1 MLKKIFIALIA
12 LVVII
17 NTVSFTAVSAS
28 TPTWLEQTM
37 NSNEPFIKEIEKETG
52 KTRANITQTDLEA
65 ITALRVTGASDIPT
79 NIDMLTHLTTLEVK
93 NGTLSSVSN
102 SVGNLKELKILV
114 LNDNNLSTF
123 PMIAFQLPKLEELQ
137 VSGGT
142 IEEIPATIT
151 NMASHLKFLGILN
164 NHLVKVPDAIFTTN
178 WTNATGGDLDLMA
191 AGNQIV
197 TNIPANYISQFN
209 NGDNLLEFYDNNYQ
223 KQDQLTTTPGYT
235 IDVPVGTD
243 FNQLTPDKTKLALTS
258 GRTLLAQHE
267 FEYYDDGSSSLIHN
281 GVAAAP
287 GQATIFIKSKFSTQS
302 NKFARTQVTV
312 NITALNG
319 GPITVKHE
327 DTKGQEL
334 APPVILN
341 GKDGDPYTT
350 TQKTFPGYTLVATP
364 ANQNGTFTMN
374 PATVN
379 YVYSANDYKLTSTFK
394 DAQGQELKAPVVD
407 TKDYH
412 IQDNYTTT
420 AATIPGYS
428 LVATPANQN
437 GTFGAGNVTVN
448 YVYKKDDYTLTST
461 YKDTNGQEL
470 KAPVVDATTYHY
482 QDTYTTTA
490 AVFPGYTLVATPT
503 NATGTFGSSNIT
515 VHYVYQANG
524 YQLTS
529 TFKDQQGKTISPD
542 DVDTK
547 TYHVNDPYTTTAKTI
562 PGYTLVT
569 TPTNNQG
576 NFGTSDITVDYV
588 YKAEDYTLTSTYKD
602 AQGKELKQ
610 PVVDSKKYHIQD
622 NYSTSAAT
630 IPGYTLVSTPANET
644 GTFHTSDVTVNYVY
658 KLTDLKLTSTYKD
671 AQGTELK
678 PPVVDSKTYHIQD
691 NYATTAAVIPGYT
704 LVATPANQSG
714 TFGST
719 DIQVNYVYQAVA
731 YKLTST
737 YKDQQGNDLA
747 LPKVDS
753 KTYHIQDGYT
763 TSDIAI
769 PGYTLVAAPTN
780 QTGTFGASDVTV
792 NYVYKANDYTLTSTY
807 KDAQGKELKTPVIDS
822 QKYHIN
828 DTYTTTGAT
837 IPGYTLVAA
846 PANQSG
852 TFGAANVTVNY
863 VYKADDYTLTSTYK
877 DANGKE
883 LKAPVVDSKTY
894 HTKDNYSTSA
904 ATIPGYTLVAAPTN
918 QTGTFN
924 TSNVTVNYVY
934 KANEYTLTS
943 TFKNVQGTELKPAI
957 VKKGFIIKDGYAT
970 SGVTIPGY
978 TLVATPSNKKGTFG
992 ASNVTVNYVY
1002 KANGYAL
1009 ITTYKDTQGKDLKP
1023 LAIDTKTYNINDPY
1037 TATALNISGYTL
1049 TTTPANEKGVFGASD
1064 ETVNYVYKA
1073 NDYTLTTTPANEKGV
1088 FGASDETVNYVYKA
1102 NDYTLTTTYK
1112 DANGKELQAPKV
1124 DAKTYHIQDTYKTT
1138 AAIIPGYTLVA
1149 TPKNDQGTFGAS
1161 NVTVNYVYQ
1170 TNDYTLTSTFKD
1182 AQGNELKAAEVDAQ
1196 KYHIHDT
1203 YTSKAAVIPG
1213 YSLEKTPTNE
1223 TGTFNASDIQVNY
1236 VYKANDYQLTSTFK
1250 DQQGNEIALPTV
1262 DAKTYHIHDAYT
1274 TKAHLIPGYSLVAA
1288 PKNQIGAFGTS
1299 DVTVNYVYKKDAII
1313 KPITPAKP
1321 TILTIKTPESKVVK
1335 TKVVKQTLP
1344 KTGDDDAGLLNLLRL
1359 IGLVLILGVFLAV
1372 GSKKLR

>member
-1 MLKKIFIALIA
+1 MLKKIFITLIA

-65 ITALRVTGASDIPT
+65 ITTLQVRGASDIPT
-79 NIDMLTHLTTLEVK
+79 NIDMLTHLTKLEVIS
-93 NGTLSSVSN
+93 GTISTVSN
-102 SVGNLKELKILV
+102 SVGNLKELKILN

-123 PMIAFQLPKLEELQ
+123 PTIAFQLPKLEELQ

-151 NMASHLKFLGILN
+151 NMASHLKFLTVN
-164 NHLVKVPDAIFTTN
+164 NNRLVKVPTIIFSTNWSNSTTGELDLFTT
-178 WTNATGGDLDLMA
+178 
-191 AGNQIV
+191 GNQIV
-197 TNIPANYISQFN
+197 TDIPANYVSQFN
-209 NGDNLLEFYDNNYQ
+209 NGQNMLEFYDGQFQ

-428 LVATPANQN
+428 LVSTPANQN

-470 KAPVVDATTYHY
+470 KAP
-482 QDTYTTTA
+482 
-490 AVFPGYTLVATPT
+490 
-503 NATGTFGSSNIT
+503 
-515 VHYVYQANG
+515 
-524 YQLTS
+524 
-529 TFKDQQGKTISPD
+529 
-542 DVDTK
+542 
-547 TYHVNDPYTTTAKTI
+547 
-562 PGYTLVT
+562 
-569 TPTNNQG
+569 
-576 NFGTSDITVDYV
+576 
-588 YKAEDYTLTSTYKD
+588 
-602 AQGKELKQ
+602 
-610 PVVDSKKYHIQD
+610 
-622 NYSTSAAT
+622 
-630 IPGYTLVSTPANET
+630 
-644 GTFHTSDVTVNYVY
+644 
-658 KLTDLKLTSTYKD
+658 
-671 AQGTELK
+671 
-678 PPVVDSKTYHIQD
+678 
-691 NYATTAAVIPGYT
+691 
-704 LVATPANQSG
+704 
-714 TFGST
+714 
-719 DIQVNYVYQAVA
+719 
-731 YKLTST
+731 
-737 YKDQQGNDLA
+737 
-747 LPKVDS
+747 
-753 KTYHIQDGYT
+753 
-763 TSDIAI
+763 
-769 PGYTLVAAPTN
+769 
-780 QTGTFGASDVTV
+780 
-792 NYVYKANDYTLTSTY
+792 
-807 KDAQGKELKTPVIDS
+807 
-822 QKYHIN
+822 
-828 DTYTTTGAT
+828 
-837 IPGYTLVAA
+837 
-846 PANQSG
+846 
-852 TFGAANVTVNY
+852 
-863 VYKADDYTLTSTYK
+863 
-877 DANGKE
+877 
-883 LKAPVVDSKTY
+883 
-894 HTKDNYSTSA
+894 
-904 ATIPGYTLVAAPTN
+904 
-918 QTGTFN
+918 
-924 TSNVTVNYVY
+924 
-934 KANEYTLTS
+934 
-943 TFKNVQGTELKPAI
+943 
-957 VKKGFIIKDGYAT
+957 
-970 SGVTIPGY
+970 
-978 TLVATPSNKKGTFG
+978 
-992 ASNVTVNYVY
+992 
-1002 KANGYAL
+1002 
-1009 ITTYKDTQGKDLKP
+1009 
-1023 LAIDTKTYNINDPY
+1023 
-1037 TATALNISGYTL
+1037 
-1049 TTTPANEKGVFGASD
+1049 
-1064 ETVNYVYKA
+1064 
-1073 NDYTLTTTPANEKGV
+1073 
-1088 FGASDETVNYVYKA
+1088 
-1102 NDYTLTTTYK
+1102 
-1112 DANGKELQAPKV
+1112 KV

-1138 AAIIPGYTLVA
+1138 AAVIPGYTLVA
-1149 TPKNDQGTFGAS
+1149 TPKNDQGTFGAN

-1182 AQGNELKAAEVDAQ
+1182 AQGNELKAAEIDAQ

-1213 YSLEKTPTNE
+1213 YTLEKTPTNE

-1274 TKAHLIPGYSLVAA
+1274 TKARLIPGYSLVAA

-1321 TILTIKTPESKVVK
+1321 TILTIKTPESKVIK

>member
-1 MLKKIFIALIA
+1 
-12 LVVII
+12 
-17 NTVSFTAVSAS
+17 
-28 TPTWLEQTM
+28 M
-37 NSNEPFIKEIEKETG
+37 NNNEPFIKEIEKETG

-102 SVGNLKELKILV
+102 SVGNLKELEILL

-123 PMIAFQLPKLEELQ
+123 PMIVFQLPKLEELQ

-178 WTNATGGDLDLMA
+178 WTNSSTGDLDLMA

-209 NGDNLLEFYDNNYQ
+209 NGNNLLEFYDNNYQ

-334 APPVILN
+334 VPPVILN

-428 LVATPANQN
+428 LVSTPANQN

-529 TFKDQQGKTISPD
+529 TFKDQQGKTIAPD
-542 DVDTK
+542 DVDAK
-547 TYHVNDPYTTTAKTI
+547 TYHVNDPYTTTAKNI

-569 TPTNNQG
+569 TPANNQG

-602 AQGKELKQ
+602 ANGKELKA

-630 IPGYTLVSTPANET
+630 IPGYTLVATPANET

-714 TFGST
+714 TFG
-719 DIQVNYVYQAVA
+719 
-731 YKLTST
+731 
-737 YKDQQGNDLA
+737 
-747 LPKVDS
+747 
-753 KTYHIQDGYT
+753 
-763 TSDIAI
+763 
-769 PGYTLVAAPTN
+769 
-780 QTGTFGASDVTV
+780 
-792 NYVYKANDYTLTSTY
+792 
-807 KDAQGKELKTPVIDS
+807 
-822 QKYHIN
+822 
-828 DTYTTTGAT
+828 
-837 IPGYTLVAA
+837 
-846 PANQSG
+846 
-852 TFGAANVTVNY
+852 AANVTVNY

-877 DANGKE
+877 DVNGKE

-904 ATIPGYTLVAAPTN
+904 ATIPGYTLVAAPAN

-934 KANEYTLTS
+934 KANEYTLTA

-1037 TATALNISGYTL
+1037 TATALNIPG
-1049 TTTPANEKGVFGASD
+1049 
-1064 ETVNYVYKA
+1064 
-1073 NDYTLTTTPANEKGV
+1073 YTLTTTPANEKGV

-1138 AAIIPGYTLVA
+1138 AAVIPGYTLVA
-1149 TPKNDQGTFGAS
+1149 TPKNDQGTFGAN

-1182 AQGNELKAAEVDAQ
+1182 TQGNELKAAEVDAQ

-1203 YTSKAAVIPG
+1203 YTSKVAVIPG
-1213 YSLEKTPTNE
+1213 YTLEKTPTNE

-1274 TKAHLIPGYSLVAA
+1274 TKARLIPGYSLVAA

-1321 TILTIKTPESKVVK
+1321 TILTIKTPASKVIK

>member
-37 NSNEPFIKEIEKETG
+37 NNNEPFIKEIEHETG

-65 ITALRVTGASDIPT
+65 ITTLQVRGASDIPT
-79 NIDMLTHLTTLEVK
+79 NIDMLTHLTKLEVIS
-93 NGTLSSVSN
+93 GTISTVSN
-102 SVGNLKELKILV
+102 SVGNLKELKILN
-114 LNDNNLSTF
+114 LTDNNLSTF
-123 PMIAFQLPKLEELQ
+123 PTIVFQLPKLEELQ

-178 WTNATGGDLDLMA
+178 WTNSSTGELDLMA

-197 TNIPANYISQFN
+197 TNIPANYVSQFN

-364 ANQNGTFTMN
+364 ANQNGTFTLN

-428 LVATPANQN
+428 LVSTPANQN

-482 QDTYTTTA
+482 QDTYTTTV

-569 TPTNNQG
+569 TPANNQG

-630 IPGYTLVSTPANET
+630 IPGYTLVATPANET

-691 NYATTAAVIPGYT
+691 NYSTTAAVIPGYT

-763 TSDIAI
+763 TTDIAI

-904 ATIPGYTLVAAPTN
+904 ATIPGYTLVAAPAN
-918 QTGTFN
+918 QTGIFN

-970 SGVTIPGY
+970 SGVTISGY

-1037 TATALNISGYTL
+1037 TATALNIPG
-1049 TTTPANEKGVFGASD
+1049 
-1064 ETVNYVYKA
+1064 
-1073 NDYTLTTTPANEKGV
+1073 YTLTTTPANEKGV

-1138 AAIIPGYTLVA
+1138 AAVIPGYTLVA
-1149 TPKNDQGTFGAS
+1149 TPKNDQGTFGAN

-1182 AQGNELKAAEVDAQ
+1182 AQGNELKAAEIDAQ

-1203 YTSKAAVIPG
+1203 YTTIAAVIPG
-1213 YSLEKTPTNE
+1213 YTLEKTPTNE

-1274 TKAHLIPGYSLVAA
+1274 TKARLIPGYSLVAA

-1321 TILTIKTPESKVVK
+1321 TILTIKTPASKVIK

>member
-490 AVFPGYTLVATPT
+490 AVFPGYTLV
-503 NATGTFGSSNIT
+503 
-515 VHYVYQANG
+515 
-524 YQLTS
+524 
-529 TFKDQQGKTISPD
+529 
-542 DVDTK
+542 
-547 TYHVNDPYTTTAKTI
+547 
-562 PGYTLVT
+562 T

-644 GTFHTSDVTVNYVY
+644 GTFHTSDITVNYVY

-1073 NDYTLTTTPANEKGV
+1073 NDYTLTTT
-1088 FGASDETVNYVYKA
+1088 
-1102 NDYTLTTTYK
+1102 YK

-1321 TILTIKTPESKVVK
+1321 TILTIKTPASKVVK

>member
-37 NSNEPFIKEIEKETG
+37 NNNELFIKEIEKETG

-102 SVGNLKELKILV
+102 SVGNLKELEILL

-123 PMIAFQLPKLEELQ
+123 PMIVFQLPKLEELQ

-178 WTNATGGDLDLMA
+178 WTNSSTGDLDLMA

-209 NGDNLLEFYDNNYQ
+209 NGNNLLEFYDNNYQ

-428 LVATPANQN
+428 LVSTPANQN

-529 TFKDQQGKTISPD
+529 TFKDQQGKTIAPD
-542 DVDTK
+542 DVDAK
-547 TYHVNDPYTTTAKTI
+547 TYHVNDPYTTTAKNI

-569 TPTNNQG
+569 TPANNQG

-602 AQGKELKQ
+602 ANGKELKA

-630 IPGYTLVSTPANET
+630 IPGYTLVATPANET

-714 TFGST
+714 TFG
-719 DIQVNYVYQAVA
+719 
-731 YKLTST
+731 
-737 YKDQQGNDLA
+737 
-747 LPKVDS
+747 
-753 KTYHIQDGYT
+753 
-763 TSDIAI
+763 
-769 PGYTLVAAPTN
+769 
-780 QTGTFGASDVTV
+780 
-792 NYVYKANDYTLTSTY
+792 
-807 KDAQGKELKTPVIDS
+807 
-822 QKYHIN
+822 
-828 DTYTTTGAT
+828 
-837 IPGYTLVAA
+837 
-846 PANQSG
+846 
-852 TFGAANVTVNY
+852 AANVTVNY

-877 DANGKE
+877 DVNGKE

-904 ATIPGYTLVAAPTN
+904 ATIPGYTLVAAPAN

-934 KANEYTLTS
+934 KANEYTLTA

-1037 TATALNISGYTL
+1037 TATALNIPG
-1049 TTTPANEKGVFGASD
+1049 
-1064 ETVNYVYKA
+1064 
-1073 NDYTLTTTPANEKGV
+1073 YTLTTTPANEKGV

-1138 AAIIPGYTLVA
+1138 AAVIPGYTLVA
-1149 TPKNDQGTFGAS
+1149 TPKNDQGTFGA
-1161 NVTVNYVYQ
+1161 NNITVNYVYQ

-1182 AQGNELKAAEVDAQ
+1182 TQGNELKAAEVDAQ

-1213 YSLEKTPTNE
+1213 YTLEKTPTNE

-1274 TKAHLIPGYSLVAA
+1274 TKARLIPGYSLVAA

-1321 TILTIKTPESKVVK
+1321 TILTIKTPASKVIK

>member
-1 MLKKIFIALIA
+1 
-12 LVVII
+12 
-17 NTVSFTAVSAS
+17 
-28 TPTWLEQTM
+28 M
-37 NSNEPFIKEIEKETG
+37 NNNEPFIKEIEKETG

-102 SVGNLKELKILV
+102 SVGNLKELEILL

-123 PMIAFQLPKLEELQ
+123 PMIVFQLPKLEELQ

-178 WTNATGGDLDLMA
+178 WTNSSTGDLDLMA

-209 NGDNLLEFYDNNYQ
+209 NGNNLLEFYDNNYQ

-428 LVATPANQN
+428 LVSTPANQN

-529 TFKDQQGKTISPD
+529 TFKDQQGKTIAPD
-542 DVDTK
+542 DVDAK
-547 TYHVNDPYTTTAKTI
+547 TYHVNDPYTTTAKNI

-569 TPTNNQG
+569 TPANNQG

-602 AQGKELKQ
+602 ANGKELKA

-630 IPGYTLVSTPANET
+630 IPGYTLVATPANET

-714 TFGST
+714 TFG
-719 DIQVNYVYQAVA
+719 
-731 YKLTST
+731 
-737 YKDQQGNDLA
+737 
-747 LPKVDS
+747 
-753 KTYHIQDGYT
+753 
-763 TSDIAI
+763 
-769 PGYTLVAAPTN
+769 
-780 QTGTFGASDVTV
+780 
-792 NYVYKANDYTLTSTY
+792 
-807 KDAQGKELKTPVIDS
+807 
-822 QKYHIN
+822 
-828 DTYTTTGAT
+828 
-837 IPGYTLVAA
+837 
-846 PANQSG
+846 
-852 TFGAANVTVNY
+852 AANVTVNY

-877 DANGKE
+877 DVNGKE

-904 ATIPGYTLVAAPTN
+904 ATIPGYTLVAAPAN

-934 KANEYTLTS
+934 KANEYTLTA

-1037 TATALNISGYTL
+1037 TATALNIPG
-1049 TTTPANEKGVFGASD
+1049 
-1064 ETVNYVYKA
+1064 
-1073 NDYTLTTTPANEKGV
+1073 YTLTTTPANEKGV

-1138 AAIIPGYTLVA
+1138 AAVIPGYTLVA
-1149 TPKNDQGTFGAS
+1149 TPKNDQGTFGAN

-1182 AQGNELKAAEVDAQ
+1182 TQGNELKAAEVDAQ

-1203 YTSKAAVIPG
+1203 YTSKVAVIPG
-1213 YSLEKTPTNE
+1213 YTLEKTPTNE

-1262 DAKTYHIHDAYT
+1262 DAKAYHIHDAYT
-1274 TKAHLIPGYSLVAA
+1274 TKARLIPGYSLVAA

-1321 TILTIKTPESKVVK
+1321 TILTIKTPASKVIK

>member
-65 ITALRVTGASDIPT
+65 ITTLQVSGASDIPT
-79 NIDMLTHLTTLEVK
+79 NIDMLTHLTKLEVIS
-93 NGTLSSVSN
+93 GTISTVSN
-102 SVGNLKELKILV
+102 SVGNLKELKILN

-123 PMIAFQLPKLEELQ
+123 PTIAFQLPKLEELQ

-151 NMASHLKFLGILN
+151 NMASHLKFLTVNN
-164 NHLVKVPDAIFTTN
+164 NHLVKVPTIIFSTNWSNSSTGELDLFTT
-178 WTNATGGDLDLMA
+178 
-191 AGNQIV
+191 GNQIV
-197 TNIPANYISQFN
+197 TDIPANYVSNFN
-209 NGDNLLEFYDNNYQ
+209 NGQNMLEFYDGQFQ

-428 LVATPANQN
+428 LVSTPANQN

-515 VHYVYQANG
+515 VNYVYQANG

-542 DVDTK
+542 DVDVK

-569 TPTNNQG
+569 TPANDQG

-630 IPGYTLVSTPANET
+630 IPGYTLVATPANET

-904 ATIPGYTLVAAPTN
+904 ATIPGYTLVAAPAN

-1037 TATALNISGYTL
+1037 TATALNIPG
-1049 TTTPANEKGVFGASD
+1049 
-1064 ETVNYVYKA
+1064 
-1073 NDYTLTTTPANEKGV
+1073 YTLTTTPANEKGV

-1138 AAIIPGYTLVA
+1138 AAVIPGYTLVA
-1149 TPKNDQGTFGAS
+1149 TPKNDQGTFGAN

-1170 TNDYTLTSTFKD
+1170 TNDYTLTATFKD
-1182 AQGNELKAAEVDAQ
+1182 AQGNELKAAEIDAQ

-1213 YSLEKTPTNE
+1213 YTLEKTPTNE

-1274 TKAHLIPGYSLVAA
+1274 TKARLIPGYSLVAA

-1321 TILTIKTPESKVVK
+1321 TILTIKTPASKVIK

>member
-547 TYHVNDPYTTTAKTI
+547 TYHVNDLYTTTAKTI

-1073 NDYTLTTTPANEKGV
+1073 NDYTLTTT
-1088 FGASDETVNYVYKA
+1088 
-1102 NDYTLTTTYK
+1102 YK

-1182 AQGNELKAAEVDAQ
+1182 AQGNELKATEVDAQ

-1213 YSLEKTPTNE
+1213 YTLEKTPTNE

-1274 TKAHLIPGYSLVAA
+1274 TKARLIPGYSLVAA

-1321 TILTIKTPESKVVK
+1321 TILTIKTPASKVVK

>member
-65 ITALRVTGASDIPT
+65 ITTLQVRGASDIPT
-79 NIDMLTHLTTLEVK
+79 NIDMLTHLTKLEVIS
-93 NGTLSSVSN
+93 GTISTVSN
-102 SVGNLKELKILV
+102 SVGNLKELKILN

-123 PMIAFQLPKLEELQ
+123 PTIAFQLPKLEELQ

-151 NMASHLKFLGILN
+151 NMASHLKFLTVN
-164 NHLVKVPDAIFTTN
+164 NNRLVKVPTIIFSTNWSNSTTGELDLFTT
-178 WTNATGGDLDLMA
+178 
-191 AGNQIV
+191 GNQIV
-197 TNIPANYISQFN
+197 TDIPANYVSQFN
-209 NGDNLLEFYDNNYQ
+209 NGQNMLEFYDGQFQ

-428 LVATPANQN
+428 LVSTPANQN

-529 TFKDQQGKTISPD
+529 TFKDQQGKTIAPD

-1073 NDYTLTTTPANEKGV
+1073 NDYTLTTT
-1088 FGASDETVNYVYKA
+1088 
-1102 NDYTLTTTYK
+1102 YK

-1274 TKAHLIPGYSLVAA
+1274 TKARLIPGYSLVAA
-1288 PKNQIGAFGTS
+1288 TKNQIGAFGTS

>member
-209 NGDNLLEFYDNNYQ
+209 NGNNLLEFYDNNYQ

-364 ANQNGTFTMN
+364 ANQNGTFTLN

-428 LVATPANQN
+428 LVSTPANQN

-529 TFKDQQGKTISPD
+529 TFKDQQGKTIAPD

-547 TYHVNDPYTTTAKTI
+547 TYHVNDPYTTTAKNI

-569 TPTNNQG
+569 TPANDQG

-630 IPGYTLVSTPANET
+630 IPGYTLVATPANET

-904 ATIPGYTLVAAPTN
+904 ATIPGYTLVAAPAN

-1037 TATALNISGYTL
+1037 TATALNIPG
-1049 TTTPANEKGVFGASD
+1049 
-1064 ETVNYVYKA
+1064 
-1073 NDYTLTTTPANEKGV
+1073 YTLTTTPANEKGV

-1138 AAIIPGYTLVA
+1138 AAVIPGYTLVA
-1149 TPKNDQGTFGAS
+1149 TPKNDQGTFGAN

-1182 AQGNELKAAEVDAQ
+1182 AQGNELKAAEIDAQ

-1213 YSLEKTPTNE
+1213 YTLEKTPTNE

-1274 TKAHLIPGYSLVAA
+1274 TKARLIPGYSLVAA
-1288 PKNQIGAFGTS
+1288 PTNQIGAFGTS

-1321 TILTIKTPESKVVK
+1321 TILTIKTPASKVIK

>member
-17 NTVSFTAVSAS
+17 NTVSFTTVSAS

-79 NIDMLTHLTTLEVK
+79 NIDMLTHLTLLSAIQ
-93 NGTLSSVSN
+93 GTISSVPN
-102 SVGNLKELKILV
+102 SVGNLKELKILN
-114 LNDNNLSTF
+114 LNSNNLSTF
-123 PMIAFQLPKLEELQ
+123 PTIVYQLPKLEELQ
-137 VSGGT
+137 LNDGT

-151 NMASHLKFLGILN
+151 NMASHLKFLTVN
-164 NHLVKVPDAIFTTN
+164 NNRLVKVPTIIFSTNWSNSSTGELDLFTT
-178 WTNATGGDLDLMA
+178 
-191 AGNQIV
+191 GNQIV
-197 TNIPANYISQFN
+197 TDIPANYVSNFN
-209 NGDNLLEFYDNNYQ
+209 NGQNMLEFYDGQFQ

-302 NKFARTQVTV
+302 NQFARTQVTV

-364 ANQNGTFTMN
+364 ANQNGAFTLN

-394 DAQGQELKAPVVD
+394 DANGQELKAPVVD

-412 IQDNYTTT
+412 IQDNYSTT

-428 LVATPANQN
+428 LVSTPANQN

-490 AVFPGYTLVATPT
+490 EVFPGYTLVATPT

-515 VHYVYQANG
+515 VNYVYQANG

-547 TYHVNDPYTTTAKTI
+547 TYHVNDPYTTTAKNI

-569 TPTNNQG
+569 TPANNQG

-602 AQGKELKQ
+602 ANGKELKA

-630 IPGYTLVSTPANET
+630 IPGYTLVATPANET

-678 PPVVDSKTYHIQD
+678 APVVDSKTYHIQD

-904 ATIPGYTLVAAPTN
+904 ATIPGYTLVAAPAN

-934 KANEYTLTS
+934 KANEYTLTA

-1037 TATALNISGYTL
+1037 TATALNIPG
-1049 TTTPANEKGVFGASD
+1049 
-1064 ETVNYVYKA
+1064 
-1073 NDYTLTTTPANEKGV
+1073 YTLTTTPANEKGV

-1138 AAIIPGYTLVA
+1138 AAVIPGYTLVA
-1149 TPKNDQGTFGAS
+1149 TPKNDQGTFGAN

-1182 AQGNELKAAEVDAQ
+1182 AQGNELKAAEIDAQ

-1213 YSLEKTPTNE
+1213 YTLEKTPTNE

-1262 DAKTYHIHDAYT
+1262 DAKTYH
-1274 TKAHLIPGYSLVAA
+1274 
-1288 PKNQIGAFGTS
+1288 
-1299 DVTVNYVYKKDAII
+1299 
-1313 KPITPAKP
+1313 
-1321 TILTIKTPESKVVK
+1321 
-1335 TKVVKQTLP
+1335 
-1344 KTGDDDAGLLNLLRL
+1344 
-1359 IGLVLILGVFLAV
+1359 
-1372 GSKKLR
+1372 

>member
-102 SVGNLKELKILV
+102 SVGNLKELEILL

-123 PMIAFQLPKLEELQ
+123 PMIVFQLPKLEELQ

-178 WTNATGGDLDLMA
+178 WTNSSTGDLDLMA

-209 NGDNLLEFYDNNYQ
+209 NGNNLLEFYDNNYQ

-428 LVATPANQN
+428 LVSTPANQN

-630 IPGYTLVSTPANET
+630 IPGYTLVATPANET
-644 GTFHTSDVTVNYVY
+644 GTFHTSDITVNYVY

-863 VYKADDYTLTSTYK
+863 
-877 DANGKE
+877 
-883 LKAPVVDSKTY
+883 
-894 HTKDNYSTSA
+894 
-904 ATIPGYTLVAAPTN
+904 
-918 QTGTFN
+918 
-924 TSNVTVNYVY
+924 
-934 KANEYTLTS
+934 
-943 TFKNVQGTELKPAI
+943 
-957 VKKGFIIKDGYAT
+957 
-970 SGVTIPGY
+970 
-978 TLVATPSNKKGTFG
+978 
-992 ASNVTVNYVY
+992 
-1002 KANGYAL
+1002 
-1009 ITTYKDTQGKDLKP
+1009 
-1023 LAIDTKTYNINDPY
+1023 
-1037 TATALNISGYTL
+1037 
-1049 TTTPANEKGVFGASD
+1049 
-1064 ETVNYVYKA
+1064 
-1073 NDYTLTTTPANEKGV
+1073 
-1088 FGASDETVNYVYKA
+1088 
-1102 NDYTLTTTYK
+1102 
-1112 DANGKELQAPKV
+1112 
-1124 DAKTYHIQDTYKTT
+1124 
-1138 AAIIPGYTLVA
+1138 
-1149 TPKNDQGTFGAS
+1149 
-1161 NVTVNYVYQ
+1161 
-1170 TNDYTLTSTFKD
+1170 
-1182 AQGNELKAAEVDAQ
+1182 
-1196 KYHIHDT
+1196 
-1203 YTSKAAVIPG
+1203 
-1213 YSLEKTPTNE
+1213 
-1223 TGTFNASDIQVNY
+1223 
-1236 VYKANDYQLTSTFK
+1236 
-1250 DQQGNEIALPTV
+1250 
-1262 DAKTYHIHDAYT
+1262 
-1274 TKAHLIPGYSLVAA
+1274 
-1288 PKNQIGAFGTS
+1288 
-1299 DVTVNYVYKKDAII
+1299 
-1313 KPITPAKP
+1313 
-1321 TILTIKTPESKVVK
+1321 
-1335 TKVVKQTLP
+1335 
-1344 KTGDDDAGLLNLLRL
+1344 
-1359 IGLVLILGVFLAV
+1359 
-1372 GSKKLR
+1372 

>member
-65 ITALRVTGASDIPT
+65 ITTLQVSGASDIPT
-79 NIDMLTHLTTLEVK
+79 NIDMLTHLTKLEVIS
-93 NGTLSSVSN
+93 GTISTVSN
-102 SVGNLKELKILV
+102 SVGNLKELKILN

-123 PMIAFQLPKLEELQ
+123 PTIAFQLPKLEELQ
-137 VSGGT
+137 VNGGT

-151 NMASHLKFLGILN
+151 NMASHLKFLTVTN
-164 NHLVKVPDAIFTTN
+164 NHLVKVPTIIFSTNWSNSSTGELDLFTT
-178 WTNATGGDLDLMA
+178 
-191 AGNQIV
+191 GNQIV
-197 TNIPANYISQFN
+197 TDIPANYVSQFN
-209 NGDNLLEFYDNNYQ
+209 NGQNMLEFYDGQFQ

-428 LVATPANQN
+428 LVSTPANQN

-529 TFKDQQGKTISPD
+529 TFKDQQGKTIAPD

-547 TYHVNDPYTTTAKTI
+547 TYHVNDPYTTTAKNI

-569 TPTNNQG
+569 TPANDQG

-630 IPGYTLVSTPANET
+630 IPGYTLVATPANET

-658 KLTDLKLTSTYKD
+658 KLTDLKLSSTYKD

-763 TSDIAI
+763 TTDIAI

-877 DANGKE
+877 DANSKE

-904 ATIPGYTLVAAPTN
+904 ATIPGYTLVAAPAN

-1037 TATALNISGYTL
+1037 TATALNIPG
-1049 TTTPANEKGVFGASD
+1049 
-1064 ETVNYVYKA
+1064 
-1073 NDYTLTTTPANEKGV
+1073 YTLTTTPANEKGV

-1138 AAIIPGYTLVA
+1138 AAVIPGYTLVA
-1149 TPKNDQGTFGAS
+1149 TPKNDQGTFGAN

-1182 AQGNELKAAEVDAQ
+1182 AQGNELKAAEIDAQ

-1203 YTSKAAVIPG
+1203 YTTKAAVIPG
-1213 YSLEKTPTNE
+1213 YTLEKTPTNE

-1274 TKAHLIPGYSLVAA
+1274 TKARLIPGYSLVAA
-1288 PKNQIGAFGTS
+1288 PTNQIGAFGTS

-1321 TILTIKTPESKVVK
+1321 TILTIKTPASKVIK

>member
-209 NGDNLLEFYDNNYQ
+209 NGNNLLEFYDNNYQ

-428 LVATPANQN
+428 LVSTPANQN

-461 YKDTNGQEL
+461 FKDTNGQEL

-515 VHYVYQANG
+515 VHYVYQAND

-529 TFKDQQGKTISPD
+529 TFKDQQGKTIAPD

-562 PGYTLVT
+562 AGYTLVT
-569 TPTNNQG
+569 TPANNQG

-630 IPGYTLVSTPANET
+630 IPGYTLVATPANET

-747 LPKVDS
+747 LPKVDT

-846 PANQSG
+846 PANQTG

-904 ATIPGYTLVAAPTN
+904 ATIPGYTLVAAPAN

-1037 TATALNISGYTL
+1037 TATALNIPG
-1049 TTTPANEKGVFGASD
+1049 
-1064 ETVNYVYKA
+1064 
-1073 NDYTLTTTPANEKGV
+1073 YTLTTTPANEKGV

-1138 AAIIPGYTLVA
+1138 AAVIPGYTLVA
-1149 TPKNDQGTFGAS
+1149 TPKNDQGTFGAN

-1182 AQGNELKAAEVDAQ
+1182 TQGNELKAAEVDAQ

-1213 YSLEKTPTNE
+1213 YTLEKTPTNE

-1262 DAKTYHIHDAYT
+1262 DTKTYHIHDAYT
-1274 TKAHLIPGYSLVAA
+1274 TKARLIPGYSLVAA

-1321 TILTIKTPESKVVK
+1321 TILTIKTPASKVIK

>member
-65 ITALRVTGASDIPT
+65 ITTLQVSGASDIPT
-79 NIDMLTHLTTLEVK
+79 NIDMLTHLTKLEVIS
-93 NGTLSSVSN
+93 GTISTVSN
-102 SVGNLKELKILV
+102 SVGNLKELKILN

-123 PMIAFQLPKLEELQ
+123 PTIAFQLPKLEELQ
-137 VSGGT
+137 VNGGT

-151 NMASHLKFLGILN
+151 NMASHLKFLTVTN
-164 NHLVKVPDAIFTTN
+164 NHLVKVPTIIFSTNWSNSSTGELDLFTT
-178 WTNATGGDLDLMA
+178 
-191 AGNQIV
+191 GNQIV
-197 TNIPANYISQFN
+197 TDIPANYVSQFN
-209 NGDNLLEFYDNNYQ
+209 NGQNMLEFYDGQFQ

-428 LVATPANQN
+428 LVSTPANQN

-515 VHYVYQANG
+515 VNYVYQANG

-542 DVDTK
+542 DVDVK

-569 TPTNNQG
+569 TPANDQG

-630 IPGYTLVSTPANET
+630 IPGYTLVATPANET

-763 TSDIAI
+763 TTDIAI

-846 PANQSG
+846 PANQTG

-904 ATIPGYTLVAAPTN
+904 ATIPGYTLVAAPAN

-943 TFKNVQGTELKPAI
+943 TFKNVQGTELKPAV

-1037 TATALNISGYTL
+1037 TATALNIPG
-1049 TTTPANEKGVFGASD
+1049 
-1064 ETVNYVYKA
+1064 
-1073 NDYTLTTTPANEKGV
+1073 YTLTTTPANEKGV

-1149 TPKNDQGTFGAS
+1149 TPKNDQGTFGAN

-1182 AQGNELKAAEVDAQ
+1182 AQGNELKAAEIDAQ

-1213 YSLEKTPTNE
+1213 YTLEKTPTNE

-1274 TKAHLIPGYSLVAA
+1274 TKARLIPGYSLVAA
-1288 PKNQIGAFGTS
+1288 PTNQIGAFGTS

-1321 TILTIKTPESKVVK
+1321 TILTIKTPASKVIK

>member
-364 ANQNGTFTMN
+364 ANQNGTFTLN

-428 LVATPANQN
+428 LVSTPANQN

-529 TFKDQQGKTISPD
+529 TFKDQQGKTIAPD

-547 TYHVNDPYTTTAKTI
+547 TYHVNDPYTTTAKNI

-569 TPTNNQG
+569 TPANDQG

-630 IPGYTLVSTPANET
+630 IPGYTLVATPANET

-904 ATIPGYTLVAAPTN
+904 ATIPGYTLVAAPAN

-1037 TATALNISGYTL
+1037 TATALNIPG
-1049 TTTPANEKGVFGASD
+1049 
-1064 ETVNYVYKA
+1064 
-1073 NDYTLTTTPANEKGV
+1073 YTLTTTPANEKGV

-1149 TPKNDQGTFGAS
+1149 TPKNDQGTFGAN

-1182 AQGNELKAAEVDAQ
+1182 AQGNELKAADVDAQ

-1213 YSLEKTPTNE
+1213 YTLEKTPTNE

-1274 TKAHLIPGYSLVAA
+1274 TKARLIPGYSLVAA
-1288 PKNQIGAFGTS
+1288 PTNQIGAFGTS
-1299 DVTVNYVYKKDAII
+1299 DVTVNYVYKRDAII

-1321 TILTIKTPESKVVK
+1321 TILTIKTPASKVIK

>member
-37 NSNEPFIKEIEKETG
+37 NNNEPFIKEIEHETG

-65 ITALRVTGASDIPT
+65 ITTLQVRGASDIPT
-79 NIDMLTHLTTLEVK
+79 NIDMLTHLTKLEVIS
-93 NGTLSSVSN
+93 GTISTVSN
-102 SVGNLKELKILV
+102 SVGNLKELKILN
-114 LNDNNLSTF
+114 LTDNNLSTF
-123 PMIAFQLPKLEELQ
+123 PTIVFQLPKLEELQ

-178 WTNATGGDLDLMA
+178 WTNSSTGELDLMA

-197 TNIPANYISQFN
+197 TNIPANYVSQFN

-364 ANQNGTFTMN
+364 ANQNGTFTLN

-428 LVATPANQN
+428 LVSTPANQN

-547 TYHVNDPYTTTAKTI
+547 TYHVNDPYTTTAKNI

-569 TPTNNQG
+569 TPANNQG

-630 IPGYTLVSTPANET
+630 IPGYTLVATPANET

-747 LPKVDS
+747 LPKVDT

-904 ATIPGYTLVAAPTN
+904 ATIPGYTLVAAPAN

-1037 TATALNISGYTL
+1037 TATALNIPG
-1049 TTTPANEKGVFGASD
+1049 
-1064 ETVNYVYKA
+1064 
-1073 NDYTLTTTPANEKGV
+1073 YTLTTTPANEKGV

-1112 DANGKELQAPKV
+1112 DANGKDLQVPKV

-1138 AAIIPGYTLVA
+1138 AAVIPGYTLVA
-1149 TPKNDQGTFGAS
+1149 TPKNDQGTFGAN

-1182 AQGNELKAAEVDAQ
+1182 TQGNELKAAEVDAQ

-1213 YSLEKTPTNE
+1213 YTLEKTPTNE

-1274 TKAHLIPGYSLVAA
+1274 TKARLIPGYSLVAA

-1299 DVTVNYVYKKDAII
+1299 DVTVNYVYKKDATI

-1321 TILTIKTPESKVVK
+1321 TILTIKTPASKVIK

>member
-1 MLKKIFIALIA
+1 
-12 LVVII
+12 
-17 NTVSFTAVSAS
+17 
-28 TPTWLEQTM
+28 M
-37 NSNEPFIKEIEKETG
+37 NNNEPFIKEIEKETG

-102 SVGNLKELKILV
+102 SVGNLKELEILL

-123 PMIAFQLPKLEELQ
+123 PMIVFQLPKLEELQ

-178 WTNATGGDLDLMA
+178 WTNSSTGDLDLMA

-209 NGDNLLEFYDNNYQ
+209 NGNNLLEFYDNNYQ

-364 ANQNGTFTMN
+364 ANQNGTFTLN

-428 LVATPANQN
+428 LVSTPANQN

-529 TFKDQQGKTISPD
+529 TFKDQQGKTIAPD
-542 DVDTK
+542 DVDVK
-547 TYHVNDPYTTTAKTI
+547 TYHVNDPYTTTAKSI

-569 TPTNNQG
+569 TSTNNQG

-630 IPGYTLVSTPANET
+630 IPGYTLVATPANET

-807 KDAQGKELKTPVIDS
+807 KDAQGKELKMPVIDS

-904 ATIPGYTLVAAPTN
+904 ATIPGYTLVAAPAN

-1037 TATALNISGYTL
+1037 TATALNIPG
-1049 TTTPANEKGVFGASD
+1049 
-1064 ETVNYVYKA
+1064 
-1073 NDYTLTTTPANEKGV
+1073 YTLTTTPANEKGV

-1138 AAIIPGYTLVA
+1138 AAVIPGYTLVA
-1149 TPKNDQGTFGAS
+1149 TPKNDQGTFGAN

-1182 AQGNELKAAEVDAQ
+1182 TQGNELKAAEVDAQ

-1213 YSLEKTPTNE
+1213 YTLEKTPTNE

-1274 TKAHLIPGYSLVAA
+1274 TKARLIPGYSLVAA

-1321 TILTIKTPESKVVK
+1321 TILTIKTPASKVIK

>member
-17 NTVSFTAVSAS
+17 NTVSFTTVSAS

-37 NSNEPFIKEIEKETG
+37 NNNEPFIKEIEHETG

-65 ITALRVTGASDIPT
+65 ITTLQVRGASDIPT
-79 NIDMLTHLTTLEVK
+79 NIDMLTHLTKLEVIS
-93 NGTLSSVSN
+93 GTISTVSN
-102 SVGNLKELKILV
+102 SVGNLKELKILN
-114 LNDNNLSTF
+114 LTDNNLSTF
-123 PMIAFQLPKLEELQ
+123 PTIVFQLPKLEELQ

-178 WTNATGGDLDLMA
+178 WTNSSTGELDLMA

-209 NGDNLLEFYDNNYQ
+209 NGNNLLEFYDNNYQ

-364 ANQNGTFTMN
+364 ANQNGTFTLN

-428 LVATPANQN
+428 LVSTPANQN

-529 TFKDQQGKTISPD
+529 TFKDQQGHTISPD

-547 TYHVNDPYTTTAKTI
+547 TYHVNDPYTTTAKNI

-569 TPTNNQG
+569 TPANNQG

-602 AQGKELKQ
+602 ANGKELKA

-630 IPGYTLVSTPANET
+630 IPGYTLVATPANET

-904 ATIPGYTLVAAPTN
+904 ATIPGYTLVAAPAN

-934 KANEYTLTS
+934 KANEYTLTA

-992 ASNVTVNYVY
+992 ASNVTVSYVY

-1009 ITTYKDTQGKDLKP
+1009 ITTYKDTQGNDLKP

-1037 TATALNISGYTL
+1037 TATALNIPG
-1049 TTTPANEKGVFGASD
+1049 
-1064 ETVNYVYKA
+1064 
-1073 NDYTLTTTPANEKGV
+1073 YTLTTTPANEKGV

-1138 AAIIPGYTLVA
+1138 AAVIPGYTLVA
-1149 TPKNDQGTFGAS
+1149 TPKNDQGTFGAN

-1182 AQGNELKAAEVDAQ
+1182 AQGNELKAAEIDAQ

-1203 YTSKAAVIPG
+1203 YTTKAAVIPG
-1213 YSLEKTPTNE
+1213 YTLEKTPTNE

-1274 TKAHLIPGYSLVAA
+1274 TKARLIPGYSLVAA

-1321 TILTIKTPESKVVK
+1321 TILTIKTPAS
-1335 TKVVKQTLP
+1335 KVVKQTLP

>member
-102 SVGNLKELKILV
+102 SVGNLKELEILL

-123 PMIAFQLPKLEELQ
+123 PMIVFQLPKLEELQ

-178 WTNATGGDLDLMA
+178 WTNSSTGDLDLMA

-209 NGDNLLEFYDNNYQ
+209 NGNNLLEFYDNNYQ

-364 ANQNGTFTMN
+364 ANQNGTFTLN

-428 LVATPANQN
+428 LVSTPANQN

-529 TFKDQQGKTISPD
+529 TFKDQQGKTIAPD

-547 TYHVNDPYTTTAKTI
+547 TYHVNDPYTTTAKNI

-569 TPTNNQG
+569 TPANDQG

-630 IPGYTLVSTPANET
+630 IPGYTLVATPANET

-904 ATIPGYTLVAAPTN
+904 ATIPGYTLVAAPAN

-1037 TATALNISGYTL
+1037 TATALNIPG
-1049 TTTPANEKGVFGASD
+1049 
-1064 ETVNYVYKA
+1064 
-1073 NDYTLTTTPANEKGV
+1073 YTLTTTPANEKGV

-1112 DANGKELQAPKV
+1112 DANGKDLQAPKV
-1124 DAKTYHIQDTYKTT
+1124 DVKTYHIQDTYKTT
-1138 AAIIPGYTLVA
+1138 AAVIPGYTLVA
-1149 TPKNDQGTFGAS
+1149 TSKNDQGTFGAN

-1170 TNDYTLTSTFKD
+1170 TNDYTLTATFKD
-1182 AQGNELKAAEVDAQ
+1182 TQGNELKATEVDAQ

-1213 YSLEKTPTNE
+1213 YTLEKTPTNE
-1223 TGTFNASDIQVNY
+1223 TGTFNANDIQVNY

-1274 TKAHLIPGYSLVAA
+1274 TKARLIPGYSLVAA

-1321 TILTIKTPESKVVK
+1321 TILTIKTPASKVIK

>member
-327 DTKGQEL
+327 DTTGQEL

-904 ATIPGYTLVAAPTN
+904 ATIPGYTLVAAPAN
-918 QTGTFN
+918 QTGIFN

-1073 NDYTLTTTPANEKGV
+1073 NDYTLTTT
-1088 FGASDETVNYVYKA
+1088 
-1102 NDYTLTTTYK
+1102 YK

-1149 TPKNDQGTFGAS
+1149 TPKNDQGAFGAS

>member
-65 ITALRVTGASDIPT
+65 ITTLQVSGASDIPT
-79 NIDMLTHLTTLEVK
+79 NIDMLTHLTKLEVIS
-93 NGTLSSVSN
+93 GTISTVSN
-102 SVGNLKELKILV
+102 SVGNLKELKILN

-123 PMIAFQLPKLEELQ
+123 PTIAFQLPKLEELQ
-137 VSGGT
+137 VNGGT

-151 NMASHLKFLGILN
+151 NMASHLKFLTVTN
-164 NHLVKVPDAIFTTN
+164 NHLVKVPTIIFSTNWSNSSTGELDLFTT
-178 WTNATGGDLDLMA
+178 
-191 AGNQIV
+191 GNQIV
-197 TNIPANYISQFN
+197 TDIPANYVSQFN
-209 NGDNLLEFYDNNYQ
+209 NGQNMLEFYDGQFQ

-428 LVATPANQN
+428 LVSTPANQN

-515 VHYVYQANG
+515 VNYVYQANG

-542 DVDTK
+542 DVDVK

-569 TPTNNQG
+569 TPANDQG

-630 IPGYTLVSTPANET
+630 IPGYTLVATPANET

-904 ATIPGYTLVAAPTN
+904 ATIPGYTLVAAPAN

-1037 TATALNISGYTL
+1037 TATALNIPG
-1049 TTTPANEKGVFGASD
+1049 
-1064 ETVNYVYKA
+1064 
-1073 NDYTLTTTPANEKGV
+1073 YTLTTTPANEKGV

-1138 AAIIPGYTLVA
+1138 AAVIPGYTLVA
-1149 TPKNDQGTFGAS
+1149 TPKNDQGTFGAN

-1182 AQGNELKAAEVDAQ
+1182 AQGNELKAAEIDAQ

-1213 YSLEKTPTNE
+1213 YTLEKTPTNE

-1274 TKAHLIPGYSLVAA
+1274 TKARLIPGYSLVAA
-1288 PKNQIGAFGTS
+1288 PTNQIGAFGTS

-1321 TILTIKTPESKVVK
+1321 TILTIKTPASKVIK

>member
-428 LVATPANQN
+428 LVSTPANQN

-515 VHYVYQANG
+515 VNYVYQANG

-542 DVDTK
+542 DVDVK

-630 IPGYTLVSTPANET
+630 IPGYTLVATPANET

-904 ATIPGYTLVAAPTN
+904 ATILGYTLVAAPAN

-1037 TATALNISGYTL
+1037 TATALNIPG
-1049 TTTPANEKGVFGASD
+1049 
-1064 ETVNYVYKA
+1064 
-1073 NDYTLTTTPANEKGV
+1073 YTLTTTPANEKGV

-1138 AAIIPGYTLVA
+1138 AAVIPGYTLVA
-1149 TPKNDQGTFGAS
+1149 TPKNDQGTFGAN

-1182 AQGNELKAAEVDAQ
+1182 AQGNELKAAEIDAQ

-1213 YSLEKTPTNE
+1213 YTLEKTPTNE

-1274 TKAHLIPGYSLVAA
+1274 TKARLIPGYSLVAA
-1288 PKNQIGAFGTS
+1288 PTNQIGAFGTS

-1313 KPITPAKP
+1313 KPITSAKP
-1321 TILTIKTPESKVVK
+1321 TILTIKTPASKVIK

>member
-1 MLKKIFIALIA
+1 
-12 LVVII
+12 
-17 NTVSFTAVSAS
+17 
-28 TPTWLEQTM
+28 M

-65 ITALRVTGASDIPT
+65 ITALRVTGASDILT

-470 KAPVVDATTYHY
+470 KAPV
-482 QDTYTTTA
+482 
-490 AVFPGYTLVATPT
+490 
-503 NATGTFGSSNIT
+503 
-515 VHYVYQANG
+515 
-524 YQLTS
+524 
-529 TFKDQQGKTISPD
+529 
-542 DVDTK
+542 
-547 TYHVNDPYTTTAKTI
+547 
-562 PGYTLVT
+562 
-569 TPTNNQG
+569 
-576 NFGTSDITVDYV
+576 
-588 YKAEDYTLTSTYKD
+588 
-602 AQGKELKQ
+602 
-610 PVVDSKKYHIQD
+610 
-622 NYSTSAAT
+622 
-630 IPGYTLVSTPANET
+630 
-644 GTFHTSDVTVNYVY
+644 
-658 KLTDLKLTSTYKD
+658 
-671 AQGTELK
+671 
-678 PPVVDSKTYHIQD
+678 
-691 NYATTAAVIPGYT
+691 
-704 LVATPANQSG
+704 
-714 TFGST
+714 
-719 DIQVNYVYQAVA
+719 
-731 YKLTST
+731 
-737 YKDQQGNDLA
+737 
-747 LPKVDS
+747 
-753 KTYHIQDGYT
+753 
-763 TSDIAI
+763 
-769 PGYTLVAAPTN
+769 
-780 QTGTFGASDVTV
+780 
-792 NYVYKANDYTLTSTY
+792 
-807 KDAQGKELKTPVIDS
+807 
-822 QKYHIN
+822 
-828 DTYTTTGAT
+828 
-837 IPGYTLVAA
+837 
-846 PANQSG
+846 
-852 TFGAANVTVNY
+852 
-863 VYKADDYTLTSTYK
+863 
-877 DANGKE
+877 
-883 LKAPVVDSKTY
+883 
-894 HTKDNYSTSA
+894 
-904 ATIPGYTLVAAPTN
+904 
-918 QTGTFN
+918 
-924 TSNVTVNYVY
+924 
-934 KANEYTLTS
+934 
-943 TFKNVQGTELKPAI
+943 
-957 VKKGFIIKDGYAT
+957 
-970 SGVTIPGY
+970 
-978 TLVATPSNKKGTFG
+978 
-992 ASNVTVNYVY
+992 
-1002 KANGYAL
+1002 
-1009 ITTYKDTQGKDLKP
+1009 
-1023 LAIDTKTYNINDPY
+1023 
-1037 TATALNISGYTL
+1037 
-1049 TTTPANEKGVFGASD
+1049 
-1064 ETVNYVYKA
+1064 
-1073 NDYTLTTTPANEKGV
+1073 
-1088 FGASDETVNYVYKA
+1088 
-1102 NDYTLTTTYK
+1102 
-1112 DANGKELQAPKV
+1112 
-1124 DAKTYHIQDTYKTT
+1124 
-1138 AAIIPGYTLVA
+1138 
-1149 TPKNDQGTFGAS
+1149 
-1161 NVTVNYVYQ
+1161 
-1170 TNDYTLTSTFKD
+1170 
-1182 AQGNELKAAEVDAQ
+1182 
-1196 KYHIHDT
+1196 
-1203 YTSKAAVIPG
+1203 
-1213 YSLEKTPTNE
+1213 
-1223 TGTFNASDIQVNY
+1223 
-1236 VYKANDYQLTSTFK
+1236 
-1250 DQQGNEIALPTV
+1250 
-1262 DAKTYHIHDAYT
+1262 
-1274 TKAHLIPGYSLVAA
+1274 
-1288 PKNQIGAFGTS
+1288 
-1299 DVTVNYVYKKDAII
+1299 
-1313 KPITPAKP
+1313 
-1321 TILTIKTPESKVVK
+1321 
-1335 TKVVKQTLP
+1335 
-1344 KTGDDDAGLLNLLRL
+1344 
-1359 IGLVLILGVFLAV
+1359 
-1372 GSKKLR
+1372 

>member
-65 ITALRVTGASDIPT
+65 ITTLQVSGASDIPT
-79 NIDMLTHLTTLEVK
+79 NIDMLTHLTKLEVIS
-93 NGTLSSVSN
+93 GTISTVSN
-102 SVGNLKELKILV
+102 SVGNLKELKILN

-123 PMIAFQLPKLEELQ
+123 PTIAFQLPKLEELQ
-137 VSGGT
+137 VNGGT

-151 NMASHLKFLGILN
+151 NMASHLKFLTVTN
-164 NHLVKVPDAIFTTN
+164 NHLVKVPTIIFSTNWSNSSTGELDLFTT
-178 WTNATGGDLDLMA
+178 
-191 AGNQIV
+191 GNQIV
-197 TNIPANYISQFN
+197 TDIPANYVSQFN
-209 NGDNLLEFYDNNYQ
+209 NGQNMLEFYDGQFQ

-428 LVATPANQN
+428 LVSTPANQN

-515 VHYVYQANG
+515 VNYVYQANG

-529 TFKDQQGKTISPD
+529 TFKDQQGKTIAPD
-542 DVDTK
+542 DVDAK

-569 TPTNNQG
+569 TPANDQG

-630 IPGYTLVSTPANET
+630 IPGYTLVATPANET

-822 QKYHIN
+822 QKYHIR

-904 ATIPGYTLVAAPTN
+904 ATIPGYTLVAAPAN

-1037 TATALNISGYTL
+1037 TATALNIPG
-1049 TTTPANEKGVFGASD
+1049 
-1064 ETVNYVYKA
+1064 
-1073 NDYTLTTTPANEKGV
+1073 YTLTTTPANEKGV

-1124 DAKTYHIQDTYKTT
+1124 DAKTYHIQDPYKTT
-1138 AAIIPGYTLVA
+1138 AAVIPGYTLVA
-1149 TPKNDQGTFGAS
+1149 TPKNDQGTFGAN

-1182 AQGNELKAAEVDAQ
+1182 AQGNELKAAEIDAQ

-1213 YSLEKTPTNE
+1213 YTLEKTPTNE

-1274 TKAHLIPGYSLVAA
+1274 TKARLIPGYSLVAA

-1321 TILTIKTPESKVVK
+1321 TILTIKTPASKVIK

>member
-1 MLKKIFIALIA
+1 
-12 LVVII
+12 
-17 NTVSFTAVSAS
+17 
-28 TPTWLEQTM
+28 M
-37 NSNEPFIKEIEKETG
+37 NNNEPFIKEIEKETG

-102 SVGNLKELKILV
+102 SVGNLKELEILL

-123 PMIAFQLPKLEELQ
+123 PMIVFQLPKLEELQ

-178 WTNATGGDLDLMA
+178 WTNSSTGDLDLMA

-209 NGDNLLEFYDNNYQ
+209 NGNNLLEFYDNNYQ

-428 LVATPANQN
+428 LVSTPANQN

-529 TFKDQQGKTISPD
+529 TFKDQQGKTIAPD
-542 DVDTK
+542 DVDAK
-547 TYHVNDPYTTTAKTI
+547 TYHVNDPYTTTAKNI

-569 TPTNNQG
+569 TPANNQG

-602 AQGKELKQ
+602 ANGKELKA

-630 IPGYTLVSTPANET
+630 IPGYTLVATPANET

-714 TFGST
+714 TFG
-719 DIQVNYVYQAVA
+719 
-731 YKLTST
+731 
-737 YKDQQGNDLA
+737 
-747 LPKVDS
+747 
-753 KTYHIQDGYT
+753 
-763 TSDIAI
+763 
-769 PGYTLVAAPTN
+769 
-780 QTGTFGASDVTV
+780 
-792 NYVYKANDYTLTSTY
+792 
-807 KDAQGKELKTPVIDS
+807 
-822 QKYHIN
+822 
-828 DTYTTTGAT
+828 
-837 IPGYTLVAA
+837 
-846 PANQSG
+846 
-852 TFGAANVTVNY
+852 AANVTVNY

-877 DANGKE
+877 DVNGKE

-904 ATIPGYTLVAAPTN
+904 ATIPGYTLVAAPAN

-934 KANEYTLTS
+934 KANEYTLTA

-1037 TATALNISGYTL
+1037 TATALNIPG
-1049 TTTPANEKGVFGASD
+1049 
-1064 ETVNYVYKA
+1064 
-1073 NDYTLTTTPANEKGV
+1073 YTLTTTPANEKGV

-1138 AAIIPGYTLVA
+1138 AAVIPGYTLVA
-1149 TPKNDQGTFGAS
+1149 TPKNDQGTFGAN

-1182 AQGNELKAAEVDAQ
+1182 TQGNELKAAEVAAQ

-1203 YTSKAAVIPG
+1203 YTSKVAVIPG
-1213 YSLEKTPTNE
+1213 YTLEKTPTNE

-1274 TKAHLIPGYSLVAA
+1274 TKARLIPGYSLVAA

-1321 TILTIKTPESKVVK
+1321 TILTIKTPASKVIK

>member
-197 TNIPANYISQFN
+197 TNIPANYVSQFN

-412 IQDNYTTT
+412 IQDNYSTT

-428 LVATPANQN
+428 LVSTPANQN

-470 KAPVVDATTYHY
+470 KASVVDATTYHY

-529 TFKDQQGKTISPD
+529 TFKDQQGKTIAPD

-569 TPTNNQG
+569 TPANNQG

-602 AQGKELKQ
+602 AQGKELKA

-630 IPGYTLVSTPANET
+630 IPGYTLVATPANET

-678 PPVVDSKTYHIQD
+678 APVVDSKTYHIQD

-747 LPKVDS
+747 LPKVDT

-822 QKYHIN
+822 QKYHIR

-904 ATIPGYTLVAAPTN
+904 ATIPGYTLVAVPAN

-943 TFKNVQGTELKPAI
+943 TFKNVQGTELKPSI
-957 VKKGFIIKDGYAT
+957 VKKGFIIKDIYAT

-1037 TATALNISGYTL
+1037 TATALNIPG
-1049 TTTPANEKGVFGASD
+1049 
-1064 ETVNYVYKA
+1064 
-1073 NDYTLTTTPANEKGV
+1073 YTLTTTPANEKGV

-1138 AAIIPGYTLVA
+1138 AAVIPGYTLVA
-1149 TPKNDQGTFGAS
+1149 TPKNDQGTFGAN

-1182 AQGNELKAAEVDAQ
+1182 AQGNELKAADVDAQ

-1213 YSLEKTPTNE
+1213 YTLEKTPTNE

-1274 TKAHLIPGYSLVAA
+1274 TKARLIPGYSLVAA
-1288 PKNQIGAFGTS
+1288 PTNQIGAFGTS
-1299 DVTVNYVYKKDAII
+1299 DVTVNYVYKKDAIV
-1313 KPITPAKP
+1313 KPSTPAKP
-1321 TILTIKTPESKVVK
+1321 TILTIKTPASKVIK

>member
-37 NSNEPFIKEIEKETG
+37 NNNEPFIKEIEHETG

-65 ITALRVTGASDIPT
+65 ITTLQVRGASDIPT
-79 NIDMLTHLTTLEVK
+79 NIDMLTHLTKLEVIS
-93 NGTLSSVSN
+93 GTISTVSN
-102 SVGNLKELKILV
+102 SVGNLKELKILN
-114 LNDNNLSTF
+114 LTDNNLSTF
-123 PMIAFQLPKLEELQ
+123 PTIVFQLPKLEELQ

-178 WTNATGGDLDLMA
+178 WTNSSTGELDLMA

-197 TNIPANYISQFN
+197 TNIPANYVSQFN

-364 ANQNGTFTMN
+364 ANQNGTFTLN

-428 LVATPANQN
+428 LVSTPANQN

-630 IPGYTLVSTPANET
+630 IPGYTLVATPANET

-747 LPKVDS
+747 LPKVDT

-822 QKYHIN
+822 QKYHIR

-863 VYKADDYTLTSTYK
+863 VYQADDYTLTSTYK

-904 ATIPGYTLVAAPTN
+904 ATIPGYTLVAAPAN

-943 TFKNVQGTELKPAI
+943 TFKNVQGTELKPSI
-957 VKKGFIIKDGYAT
+957 VKKGFIIQDGYAS

-1037 TATALNISGYTL
+1037 TATALNIPG
-1049 TTTPANEKGVFGASD
+1049 
-1064 ETVNYVYKA
+1064 
-1073 NDYTLTTTPANEKGV
+1073 YTLTTTPANEKGV

-1138 AAIIPGYTLVA
+1138 AAVIPGYTLVA
-1149 TPKNDQGTFGAS
+1149 TPKNDQGTFGAN

-1182 AQGNELKAAEVDAQ
+1182 AQGNELKAAEIDAQ

-1213 YSLEKTPTNE
+1213 YTLEKTPTNE
-1223 TGTFNASDIQVNY
+1223 TGTFNANDIQVNY

-1262 DAKTYHIHDAYT
+1262 DAKTYHIHEAYT
-1274 TKAHLIPGYSLVAA
+1274 TKARLIPGYSLVAA

-1321 TILTIKTPESKVVK
+1321 TILTIKTPASKVIK

>member
-37 NSNEPFIKEIEKETG
+37 NNNEPFIKEIEKETG

-93 NGTLSSVSN
+93 TGTLSSVSN

-178 WTNATGGDLDLMA
+178 WTNSSTGDLDLMA

-209 NGDNLLEFYDNNYQ
+209 NGNNLLEFYDNNYQ

-364 ANQNGTFTMN
+364 ANQNGTFTLN

-428 LVATPANQN
+428 LVSTPANQN

-630 IPGYTLVSTPANET
+630 IPGYTLVATPANET

-747 LPKVDS
+747 LPKVDT

-894 HTKDNYSTSA
+894 HTKDNYSTTA
-904 ATIPGYTLVAAPTN
+904 ATIPGYTLVAAPAN

-957 VKKGFIIKDGYAT
+957 VKKGFIIKDGYST

-1037 TATALNISGYTL
+1037 TATALNIPG
-1049 TTTPANEKGVFGASD
+1049 
-1064 ETVNYVYKA
+1064 
-1073 NDYTLTTTPANEKGV
+1073 YTLTTTPANEKGV

-1138 AAIIPGYTLVA
+1138 AAVIPGYTLVA
-1149 TPKNDQGTFGAS
+1149 IPKNDQGTFGAN

-1170 TNDYTLTSTFKD
+1170 TNDYTLTATFKD

-1213 YSLEKTPTNE
+1213 YTLEKTPTNE
-1223 TGTFNASDIQVNY
+1223 TGTFNANDIQVNY

-1262 DAKTYHIHDAYT
+1262 DAKTYHIHEAYT
-1274 TKAHLIPGYSLVAA
+1274 TKARLIPGYSLVAA

-1321 TILTIKTPESKVVK
+1321 TILTIKTPASKVIK

>member
-37 NSNEPFIKEIEKETG
+37 NNNEPFIKEIEKETG

-102 SVGNLKELKILV
+102 SVGNLKELEILL

-123 PMIAFQLPKLEELQ
+123 PMIVFQLPKLEELQ

-178 WTNATGGDLDLMA
+178 WTNSSTGDLDLMA

-209 NGDNLLEFYDNNYQ
+209 NGNNLLEFYDNNYQ

-428 LVATPANQN
+428 LVSTPANQN

-529 TFKDQQGKTISPD
+529 TFKDQQGKTIAPD
-542 DVDTK
+542 DVDAK
-547 TYHVNDPYTTTAKTI
+547 TYHVNDPYTTTAKNI

-569 TPTNNQG
+569 TPANNQG

-602 AQGKELKQ
+602 ANGKELKA

-630 IPGYTLVSTPANET
+630 IPGYTLVATPANET

-714 TFGST
+714 TFG
-719 DIQVNYVYQAVA
+719 
-731 YKLTST
+731 
-737 YKDQQGNDLA
+737 
-747 LPKVDS
+747 
-753 KTYHIQDGYT
+753 
-763 TSDIAI
+763 
-769 PGYTLVAAPTN
+769 
-780 QTGTFGASDVTV
+780 
-792 NYVYKANDYTLTSTY
+792 
-807 KDAQGKELKTPVIDS
+807 
-822 QKYHIN
+822 
-828 DTYTTTGAT
+828 
-837 IPGYTLVAA
+837 
-846 PANQSG
+846 
-852 TFGAANVTVNY
+852 AANVTVNY

-877 DANGKE
+877 DVNGKE

-904 ATIPGYTLVAAPTN
+904 ATIPGYTLVAAPAN

-934 KANEYTLTS
+934 KANEYTLTA

-1037 TATALNISGYTL
+1037 TATALNIPG
-1049 TTTPANEKGVFGASD
+1049 
-1064 ETVNYVYKA
+1064 
-1073 NDYTLTTTPANEKGV
+1073 YTLTTTPANEKGV

-1138 AAIIPGYTLVA
+1138 AAVIPGYTLVA
-1149 TPKNDQGTFGAS
+1149 TPKNDQGTFGAN

-1182 AQGNELKAAEVDAQ
+1182 TQGNELKAAEVDAQ

-1203 YTSKAAVIPG
+1203 YTSKVAVIPG
-1213 YSLEKTPTNE
+1213 YTLEKTPTNE

-1274 TKAHLIPGYSLVAA
+1274 TKARLIPGYSLVAA

-1321 TILTIKTPESKVVK
+1321 TILTIKTPASKVIK

-1359 IGLVLILGVFLAV
+1359 IGLVLIIGVFLAV

>member
-37 NSNEPFIKEIEKETG
+37 NNNEPFIKEIEKETG

-102 SVGNLKELKILV
+102 SVGNLKELEILL

-123 PMIAFQLPKLEELQ
+123 PMIVFQLPKLEELQ

-178 WTNATGGDLDLMA
+178 WTNSSTGDLDLMA

-209 NGDNLLEFYDNNYQ
+209 NGNNLLEFYDNNYQ

-287 GQATIFIKSKFSTQS
+287 GQATIFIKGKFSTQS

-428 LVATPANQN
+428 LVSTPANQN

-529 TFKDQQGKTISPD
+529 TFKDQQGKTIAPD
-542 DVDTK
+542 DVDAK
-547 TYHVNDPYTTTAKTI
+547 TYHVNDPYTTTAKNI

-569 TPTNNQG
+569 TPANNQG

-602 AQGKELKQ
+602 ANGKELKA

-630 IPGYTLVSTPANET
+630 IPGYTLVATPANET

-714 TFGST
+714 TFG
-719 DIQVNYVYQAVA
+719 
-731 YKLTST
+731 
-737 YKDQQGNDLA
+737 
-747 LPKVDS
+747 
-753 KTYHIQDGYT
+753 
-763 TSDIAI
+763 
-769 PGYTLVAAPTN
+769 
-780 QTGTFGASDVTV
+780 
-792 NYVYKANDYTLTSTY
+792 
-807 KDAQGKELKTPVIDS
+807 
-822 QKYHIN
+822 
-828 DTYTTTGAT
+828 
-837 IPGYTLVAA
+837 
-846 PANQSG
+846 
-852 TFGAANVTVNY
+852 AANVTVNY

-877 DANGKE
+877 DVNGKE

-904 ATIPGYTLVAAPTN
+904 ATIPGYTLVAAPAN

-934 KANEYTLTS
+934 KANEYTLTA

-1037 TATALNISGYTL
+1037 TATALNIPG
-1049 TTTPANEKGVFGASD
+1049 
-1064 ETVNYVYKA
+1064 
-1073 NDYTLTTTPANEKGV
+1073 YTLTTTPANEKGV

-1138 AAIIPGYTLVA
+1138 AAVIPGYTLVA
-1149 TPKNDQGTFGAS
+1149 TPKNDQGTFGAN

-1182 AQGNELKAAEVDAQ
+1182 TQGNELKAAEVDAQ

-1203 YTSKAAVIPG
+1203 YTSKVAVIPG
-1213 YSLEKTPTNE
+1213 YTLEKTPTNE

-1274 TKAHLIPGYSLVAA
+1274 TKARLIPGYSLVAA

-1321 TILTIKTPESKVVK
+1321 TILTIKTPASKVIK

>member
-37 NSNEPFIKEIEKETG
+37 NNNEPFIKEIEHETG

-65 ITALRVTGASDIPT
+65 ITTLQVRGASDIPT
-79 NIDMLTHLTTLEVK
+79 NIDMLTHLTKLEVIS
-93 NGTLSSVSN
+93 GTISTVSN
-102 SVGNLKELKILV
+102 SVGNLKELKILN
-114 LNDNNLSTF
+114 LTDNNLSTF
-123 PMIAFQLPKLEELQ
+123 PTIVFQLPKLEELQ

-178 WTNATGGDLDLMA
+178 WTNSSTGELDLMA

-197 TNIPANYISQFN
+197 TNIPANYVSQFN

-364 ANQNGTFTMN
+364 ANQNGTFTLN

-428 LVATPANQN
+428 LVSTPANQN

-569 TPTNNQG
+569 TPANNQG

-630 IPGYTLVSTPANET
+630 IPGYTLVATPANET

-691 NYATTAAVIPGYT
+691 NYSTTAAVIPGYT

-763 TSDIAI
+763 TTDIAI

-904 ATIPGYTLVAAPTN
+904 ATIPGYTLVAAPAN
-918 QTGTFN
+918 QTGIFN

-970 SGVTIPGY
+970 SGVTISGY

-1037 TATALNISGYTL
+1037 TATALNIPG
-1049 TTTPANEKGVFGASD
+1049 
-1064 ETVNYVYKA
+1064 
-1073 NDYTLTTTPANEKGV
+1073 YTLTTTPANEKGV

-1138 AAIIPGYTLVA
+1138 AAVIPGYTLVA
-1149 TPKNDQGTFGAS
+1149 TPKNDQGTFGAN

-1182 AQGNELKAAEVDAQ
+1182 AQGNELKAAEIDAQ

-1203 YTSKAAVIPG
+1203 YTTIAAVIPG
-1213 YSLEKTPTNE
+1213 YTLEKTPTNE

-1274 TKAHLIPGYSLVAA
+1274 TKARLIPGYSLVAA

-1321 TILTIKTPESKVVK
+1321 TILTIKTPASKVIK

>member
-1 MLKKIFIALIA
+1 
-12 LVVII
+12 
-17 NTVSFTAVSAS
+17 
-28 TPTWLEQTM
+28 M
-37 NSNEPFIKEIEKETG
+37 NNNEPFIKEIEHETG

-65 ITALRVTGASDIPT
+65 ITTLQVRGASDIPT
-79 NIDMLTHLTTLEVK
+79 NIDMLTHLTKLEVIS
-93 NGTLSSVSN
+93 GTISTVSN
-102 SVGNLKELKILV
+102 SVGNLKELKILN
-114 LNDNNLSTF
+114 LTDNNLSTF
-123 PMIAFQLPKLEELQ
+123 PTIVFQLPKLEELQ

-178 WTNATGGDLDLMA
+178 WTNSSTGELDLMA

-197 TNIPANYISQFN
+197 TNIPANYVSQFN

-364 ANQNGTFTMN
+364 ANQNGTFTLN

-428 LVATPANQN
+428 LVSTPANQN

-630 IPGYTLVSTPANET
+630 IPGYTLVATPANET

-894 HTKDNYSTSA
+894 HTKDNYSTTA
-904 ATIPGYTLVAAPTN
+904 ATIPGYTLVAAPAN

-957 VKKGFIIKDGYAT
+957 VKKGFIIKDGYST

-1037 TATALNISGYTL
+1037 TATALNIPG
-1049 TTTPANEKGVFGASD
+1049 
-1064 ETVNYVYKA
+1064 
-1073 NDYTLTTTPANEKGV
+1073 YTLTTTPANEKGV

-1138 AAIIPGYTLVA
+1138 AAVIPGYTLVA
-1149 TPKNDQGTFGAS
+1149 TPKNDQGTFGAN

-1182 AQGNELKAAEVDAQ
+1182 TQGNELKAAEVDAQ

-1213 YSLEKTPTNE
+1213 YTLEKTPTNE
-1223 TGTFNASDIQVNY
+1223 TGTFNANDIQVNY

-1262 DAKTYHIHDAYT
+1262 DAKTYHIHEAYT
-1274 TKAHLIPGYSLVAA
+1274 TKARLIPGYSLVAA

-1321 TILTIKTPESKVVK
+1321 TILTIKTPASKVIK

>member
-1 MLKKIFIALIA
+1 
-12 LVVII
+12 
-17 NTVSFTAVSAS
+17 
-28 TPTWLEQTM
+28 M
-37 NSNEPFIKEIEKETG
+37 NSNEPFIKAIEQETG

-93 NGTLSSVSN
+93 TGTLSSVSN

-114 LNDNNLSTF
+114 LNDNHLSTF
-123 PMIAFQLPKLEELQ
+123 PMIVFQLPKLEELQ

-151 NMASHLKFLGILN
+151 NMASHLKFLGVLN

-197 TNIPANYISQFN
+197 TNIPANYVSQFN
-209 NGDNLLEFYDNNYQ
+209 NGNNLLEFYDNNYQ

-364 ANQNGTFTMN
+364 ANQNGTFTLN

-428 LVATPANQN
+428 LVSTPANQN

-461 YKDTNGQEL
+461 YKNTNGQEL

-515 VHYVYQANG
+515 VNYVYQANG

-542 DVDTK
+542 DVDVK

-562 PGYTLVT
+562 SGYTLVT

-602 AQGKELKQ
+602 AQGKELKP

-630 IPGYTLVSTPANET
+630 IPGYTLVATPANET

-822 QKYHIN
+822 QKYHIR

-904 ATIPGYTLVAAPTN
+904 ATIPGYTLVAAPAN
-918 QTGTFN
+918 QSGTFN

-1037 TATALNISGYTL
+1037 TATALNIPG
-1049 TTTPANEKGVFGASD
+1049 
-1064 ETVNYVYKA
+1064 
-1073 NDYTLTTTPANEKGV
+1073 YTLTTTPANEKGV

-1138 AAIIPGYTLVA
+1138 AAVIPGYTLVA
-1149 TPKNDQGTFGAS
+1149 TPKNDQGTFGAN

-1182 AQGNELKAAEVDAQ
+1182 AQGNELKAAEIDAQ

-1203 YTSKAAVIPG
+1203 YTTKAAVIPG
-1213 YSLEKTPTNE
+1213 YTLEKTPTNE

-1274 TKAHLIPGYSLVAA
+1274 TKARLIPGYSLVAA

-1321 TILTIKTPESKVVK
+1321 TILTIKTPASKVIK

>member
-93 NGTLSSVSN
+93 SGTLSSVSN

-123 PMIAFQLPKLEELQ
+123 PTIVFQLPKLEELQ

-209 NGDNLLEFYDNNYQ
+209 NGNNLLEFYDNNYQ

-428 LVATPANQN
+428 LVSTPANQN

-515 VHYVYQANG
+515 VNYVYQANG

-529 TFKDQQGKTISPD
+529 TFKDQQGKTIAPD
-542 DVDTK
+542 DVDAK
-547 TYHVNDPYTTTAKTI
+547 TYHVNDPYTITAKTI

-569 TPTNNQG
+569 TPANNQG

-602 AQGKELKQ
+602 AQGKELKP

-622 NYSTSAAT
+622 TYSTSAAT
-630 IPGYTLVSTPANET
+630 IPGYTLVATPANET

-671 AQGTELK
+671 GQGTELK
-678 PPVVDSKTYHIQD
+678 APVVDSKTYHIQD

-747 LPKVDS
+747 LPKVDT

-822 QKYHIN
+822 QKYHIR

-904 ATIPGYTLVAAPTN
+904 ATIPGYTLVAAPAN

-957 VKKGFIIKDGYAT
+957 VKKGFIIKEGYAT

-1037 TATALNISGYTL
+1037 TATALNIPG
-1049 TTTPANEKGVFGASD
+1049 
-1064 ETVNYVYKA
+1064 
-1073 NDYTLTTTPANEKGV
+1073 YTLTTTPANEKGV

-1138 AAIIPGYTLVA
+1138 AAVIPGYTLVA
-1149 TPKNDQGTFGAS
+1149 TPKNDQGAFGAN

-1182 AQGNELKAAEVDAQ
+1182 AQGNELKAAEIDAQ

-1213 YSLEKTPTNE
+1213 YTLEKTPTNE

-1274 TKAHLIPGYSLVAA
+1274 TKARLIPGYSLVAA
-1288 PKNQIGAFGTS
+1288 PTNQIGAFGTS

-1313 KPITPAKP
+1313 KPITTAKP
-1321 TILTIKTPESKVVK
+1321 TILTIKTPASKVIK

>member
-37 NSNEPFIKEIEKETG
+37 NNNEPFIKEIEKETG

-102 SVGNLKELKILV
+102 SVGNLKELEILL

-123 PMIAFQLPKLEELQ
+123 PMIVFQLPKLEELQ

-178 WTNATGGDLDLMA
+178 WTNSSTGDLDLMA

-209 NGDNLLEFYDNNYQ
+209 NGNNLLEFYDNNYQ

-428 LVATPANQN
+428 LVSTPANQN

-529 TFKDQQGKTISPD
+529 TFKDQQGKTIAPD
-542 DVDTK
+542 DVDAK
-547 TYHVNDPYTTTAKTI
+547 TYHVNDPYTTTAKNI

-569 TPTNNQG
+569 TPANNQG

-602 AQGKELKQ
+602 ANGKELKA

-630 IPGYTLVSTPANET
+630 IPGYTLVATPANET

-704 LVATPANQSG
+704 LFAT
-714 TFGST
+714 
-719 DIQVNYVYQAVA
+719 
-731 YKLTST
+731 
-737 YKDQQGNDLA
+737 
-747 LPKVDS
+747 
-753 KTYHIQDGYT
+753 
-763 TSDIAI
+763 
-769 PGYTLVAAPTN
+769 
-780 QTGTFGASDVTV
+780 
-792 NYVYKANDYTLTSTY
+792 
-807 KDAQGKELKTPVIDS
+807 
-822 QKYHIN
+822 
-828 DTYTTTGAT
+828 
-837 IPGYTLVAA
+837 

-877 DANGKE
+877 DVNGKE

-904 ATIPGYTLVAAPTN
+904 ATIPGYTLVAAPAN

-934 KANEYTLTS
+934 KANEYTLTA

-1037 TATALNISGYTL
+1037 TATALNIPG
-1049 TTTPANEKGVFGASD
+1049 
-1064 ETVNYVYKA
+1064 
-1073 NDYTLTTTPANEKGV
+1073 YTLTTTPANEKGV

-1138 AAIIPGYTLVA
+1138 AAVIPGYTLVA
-1149 TPKNDQGTFGAS
+1149 TPKNDQGTFGAN

-1182 AQGNELKAAEVDAQ
+1182 TQGNELKAAEVDAQ

-1213 YSLEKTPTNE
+1213 YTLEKTPTNE

-1274 TKAHLIPGYSLVAA
+1274 TKARLIPGYSLVAA

-1321 TILTIKTPESKVVK
+1321 TILTIKTPASKVIK

>member
-1 MLKKIFIALIA
+1 
-12 LVVII
+12 
-17 NTVSFTAVSAS
+17 
-28 TPTWLEQTM
+28 M

-79 NIDMLTHLTTLEVK
+79 NIDMLTHLTLLKAVQ
-93 NGTLSSVSN
+93 GTISSVPN
-102 SVGNLKELKILV
+102 SVGNLKELKS
-114 LNDNNLSTF
+114 LNLNLNHLSTF
-123 PMIAFQLPKLEELQ
+123 PTIVYQLPKLEELLLND
-137 VSGGT
+137 GT

-151 NMASHLKFLGILN
+151 NMASHLKFLTVNN
-164 NHLVKVPDAIFTTN
+164 NHLVKVPTVIFTTN
-178 WTNATGGDLDLMA
+178 WSNSTTGELDLFTT
-191 AGNQIV
+191 GNQIV
-197 TNIPANYISQFN
+197 TDIPANYVSNFN
-209 NGDNLLEFYDNNYQ
+209 NGQNMLEFYDGQFQ

-312 NITALNG
+312 NIAALNG

-364 ANQNGTFTMN
+364 ANQNGTFTLN

-428 LVATPANQN
+428 LVSTPANQN

-490 AVFPGYTLVATPT
+490 EVFPGYTLVATPT

-515 VHYVYQANG
+515 VNYVYQANG

-529 TFKDQQGKTISPD
+529 TFKDQQGKTIAPD

-569 TPTNNQG
+569 TPANNQG

-602 AQGKELKQ
+602 AQGKELKP

-630 IPGYTLVSTPANET
+630 IPGYTLVATPANET

-719 DIQVNYVYQAVA
+719 DIQVNYVYQAFA

-747 LPKVDS
+747 LPKVDT

-846 PANQSG
+846 PANQTG

-863 VYKADDYTLTSTYK
+863 VYQADDYTLTSTYK

-904 ATIPGYTLVAAPTN
+904 ATIPGYTLVAAPAN

-1009 ITTYKDTQGKDLKP
+1009 ITTYKDTQGNDLKP

-1037 TATALNISGYTL
+1037 TATALNIPG
-1049 TTTPANEKGVFGASD
+1049 
-1064 ETVNYVYKA
+1064 
-1073 NDYTLTTTPANEKGV
+1073 YTLTTTPANEKGV

-1138 AAIIPGYTLVA
+1138 AAVIPGYTLVA
-1149 TPKNDQGTFGAS
+1149 TPKNDQGTFGAN

-1182 AQGNELKAAEVDAQ
+1182 TQGNELKAAEVDAQ

-1213 YSLEKTPTNE
+1213 YTLEKTPTNE
-1223 TGTFNASDIQVNY
+1223 TGTFNANDIQVNY

-1262 DAKTYHIHDAYT
+1262 DAKTYHIHEAYT
-1274 TKAHLIPGYSLVAA
+1274 TKARLIPGYSLVAT

-1321 TILTIKTPESKVVK
+1321 TILTIKTPASKVIK

>member
-1 MLKKIFIALIA
+1 
-12 LVVII
+12 
-17 NTVSFTAVSAS
+17 
-28 TPTWLEQTM
+28 M
-37 NSNEPFIKEIEKETG
+37 NNNEPFIKEIETETG

-65 ITALRVTGASDIPT
+65 ITALRVTGASDIPA
-79 NIDMLTHLTTLEVK
+79 NIDMLTHLTLLKAVQ
-93 NGTLSSVSN
+93 GTISSVPN
-102 SVGNLKELKILV
+102 SVGNLKELKILN
-114 LNDNNLSTF
+114 LNTNHLSTF
-123 PMIAFQLPKLEELQ
+123 PTIVYQLPKLEELQ
-137 VSGGT
+137 LNDGT

-151 NMASHLKFLGILN
+151 NMASHLKFLTVN
-164 NHLVKVPDAIFTTN
+164 NNRLVKVPTIIFSTNWSNSSTGELDLFTT
-178 WTNATGGDLDLMA
+178 
-191 AGNQIV
+191 GNQIV
-197 TNIPANYISQFN
+197 TDIPANYVSNFN
-209 NGDNLLEFYDNNYQ
+209 NGQNMLEFYDGQFQ

-302 NKFARTQVTV
+302 NKFSRTQVTV

-428 LVATPANQN
+428 LVSTPANQN

-529 TFKDQQGKTISPD
+529 TFKDQQGKTIAPD
-542 DVDTK
+542 DVDAK

-562 PGYTLVT
+562 AGYTLVT
-569 TPTNNQG
+569 TPANNQG

-602 AQGKELKQ
+602 AQGKELKP

-630 IPGYTLVSTPANET
+630 IPGYTLVATPANET

-780 QTGTFGASDVTV
+780 QTGTFGA
-792 NYVYKANDYTLTSTY
+792 
-807 KDAQGKELKTPVIDS
+807 
-822 QKYHIN
+822 
-828 DTYTTTGAT
+828 
-837 IPGYTLVAA
+837 
-846 PANQSG
+846 
-852 TFGAANVTVNY
+852 ANVTVNY
-863 VYKADDYTLTSTYK
+863 LYKADDYTLTSTYK

-904 ATIPGYTLVAAPTN
+904 ATIPGYTLVAAPAN

-1037 TATALNISGYTL
+1037 TATALNIPGYTL
-1049 TTTPANEKGVFGASD
+1049 TNTPANEKGVFD
-1064 ETVNYVYKA
+1064 
-1073 NDYTLTTTPANEKGV
+1073 
-1088 FGASDETVNYVYKA
+1088 ASDETVNYVYKA

-1138 AAIIPGYTLVA
+1138 AAVIPGYTLVA
-1149 TPKNDQGTFGAS
+1149 TPKNDQGTFGAN

-1182 AQGNELKAAEVDAQ
+1182 TQGNELKAAEVDAQ

-1213 YSLEKTPTNE
+1213 YTLEKTPTNE
-1223 TGTFNASDIQVNY
+1223 TGTFNANDIQVNY

-1262 DAKTYHIHDAYT
+1262 DAKTYHIHEAYT
-1274 TKAHLIPGYSLVAA
+1274 TKARLIPGYSLVAT

-1321 TILTIKTPESKVVK
+1321 TILTIKTPASKVIK